1 MRYGGNHLYQW
12 RCQERQEPSGRRA
25 CPQEGRATPL
35 RGHCPCGDAEMAARI
50 ARHQQRRGPA
60 WQTVEEPY
68 ELLSV
73 IAGHDG
79 WFQAVLVDCITL
91 WLTNLLLS
99 CESSAIVLEK
109 VRELAT
115 AAKTLH
121 SPLILVSNEVGMGIV
136 PDNALARQFRDL
148 AGEANEIL
156 AAAADE
162 VLRDVFR
169 FAAEIKIKT
178 GQSSKG
184 TPFSL

>member
-1 MRYGGNHLYQW
+1 MAEIIFISGGARSGKSRLAEEFARKRGEPLLYV
-12 RCQERQEPSGRRA
+12 
-25 CPQEGRATPL
+25 ATAQP
-35 RGHCPCGDAEMAARI
+35 GDAEMAARI
-50 ARHQQRRGPA
+50 AGHQKRRGPA

-68 ELLSV
+68 ELLPV

-99 CESSAIVLEK
+99 SESSAIVLAK

-115 AAKTLH
+115 AAKTLRN
-121 SPLILVSNEVGMGIV
+121 PLILVSNEVGMGIV
-136 PDNALARQFRDL
+136 PDNALARKFRDL

-162 VLRDVFR
+162 VYVM
-169 FAAEIKIKT
+169 
-178 GQSSKG
+178 
-184 TPFSL
+184 FSGLPMRLK